1 MPPVPRSSPTPASPV
16 APVSDSLLADPERL
30 ELRAPAYAA
39 SLGRT
44 VVVAPHPDDESL
56 ACGGLLALLARAGV
70 EAHVVVVAD
79 GSASHVGSTAFP
91 PSRLAALREAEVRE
105 AVRRLGHGERTHL
118 LNLPDGA
125 VPMPGADDF
134 APAVVA
140 LRALIEALQPET
152 LVLPWRR
159 DPHPD
164 HVAAWHIAD
173 AAAPVGVRRLEAP
186 VWAWHRGGPDAAPRA
201 DEATAWRLDISPVL
215 AEKAAA
221 IAAHVSQV
229 TGLISDADEAFTL
242 TPELLAPFE
251 RTWELYMD
259 AA

>member
-1 MPPVPRSSPTPASPV
+1 M
-16 APVSDSLLADPERL
+16 SDSLLSDPERL
-30 ELRAPAYAA
+30 ELRPPAYAA
-39 SLGRT
+39 TLGRT
-44 VVVAPHPDDESL
+44 VVIAPHPDDESL

-91 PSRLAALREAEVRE
+91 PDRLAALREVEVRE
-105 AVRRLGHGERTHL
+105 AVRMLGHAERTHL
-118 LNLPDGA
+118 LKLPDGN
-125 VPMPGADDF
+125 VPLPGTDGF

-140 LRALIEALQPET
+140 LRALLETLHPET

-173 AAAPVGVRRLEAP
+173 AAAPAGARRLEAP

-201 DEATAWRLDISPVL
+201 DEATAWRLDIAPVTVD
-215 AEKAAA
+215 KAAA
-221 IAAHVSQV
+221 IAAHASQ
-229 TGLISDADEAFTL
+229 TSGLISDATEAFTL
-242 TPELLAPFE
+242 TPGLLAPFE
-251 RTWELYMD
+251 RAWELYVE
-259 AA
+259 A